1 MTGTKLSGNS
11 FVVNTE
17 TLECREAVQPGPQ
30 FGLPIVE
37 KLRLGLQK
45 CREEISI
52 AVLILA
58 PVLKV
63 LWELVPRWVTW
74 VLRVGLQ
81 ISVDCDMPTVP
92 NLLREIRGIED
103 ELGLQESVIVGLG
116 QETKIQSQVEI
127 WQTLAQK
134 PAIVF
139 LEDKLHMDWME
150 NAKKTTAYC
159 ILHSGKEG
167 YKNLLRI
174 FTSWWQKLVRFVTKN
189 HKNLSKSNNV

>member
-63 LWELVPRWVTW
+63 L
-74 VLRVGLQ
+74 
-81 ISVDCDMPTVP
+81 
-92 NLLREIRGIED
+92 
-103 ELGLQESVIVGLG
+103 
-116 QETKIQSQVEI
+116 
-127 WQTLAQK
+127 
-134 PAIVF
+134 
-139 LEDKLHMDWME
+139 
-150 NAKKTTAYC
+150 
-159 ILHSGKEG
+159 
-167 YKNLLRI
+167 
-174 FTSWWQKLVRFVTKN
+174 
-189 HKNLSKSNNV
+189 